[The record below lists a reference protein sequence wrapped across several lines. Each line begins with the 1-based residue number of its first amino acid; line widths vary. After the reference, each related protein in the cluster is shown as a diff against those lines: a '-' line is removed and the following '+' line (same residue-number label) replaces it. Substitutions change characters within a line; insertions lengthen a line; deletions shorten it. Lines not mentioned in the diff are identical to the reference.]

1 MGPFVIRPSEA
12 GDQSGAYYVC
22 LKTGNY
28 GNDGEP
34 YYRDDPD
41 ALGRIFVGPY
51 LAFDPELSLILE
63 DAEGICGYA
72 LGACDSRAFYARY
85 EREWR
90 PDLCRRF
97 PAPQGNERD
106 WTRVQQVHHTYH
118 HPDYFCPEPYE
129 AYPSHLHIDLL
140 PRAQGH
146 GYGCR
151 MIERLLQVM
160 RKRGSPGVHLGLS
173 ALNARASRFYEKF
186 GFRELI
192 RTGSGNDATIY
203 MGISLRDH
211 TIFHSGRHSSGV

>member
-1 MGPFVIRPSEA
+1 MEACAIRTATAADEA
-12 GDQSGAYYVC
+12 GAYYVC
-22 LKTGNY
+22 LRTGDH

-34 YYRDDPD
+34 YYREDPD

-51 LAFDPELSLILE
+51 LAFEPDLSLILE

-72 LGACDSRAFYARY
+72 LGALDSRAFYARY
-85 EREWR
+85 ETEWR

-97 PAPQGNERD
+97 PAPQGHERD
-106 WTRVQQVHHTYH
+106 WTRVQQVHHIYH

-146 GYGCR
+146 GHGRR
-151 MIERLLQVM
+151 MIARLLQLM
-160 RKRGSPGVHLGLS
+160 RERGSSGAHLGLS
-173 ALNARASRFYEKF
+173 ALNTRASRFYETL

-203 MGISLRDH
+203 MGISLRD
-211 TIFHSGRHSSGV
+211 